1 MFYVYYV
8 WGKSR
13 SSLNVSQYFID
24 IAIVPGSKLFKETY
38 IIIRGHFEATNTKRN
53 FVMSS
58 VLRTTLQQGCR
69 CGCVFVLSVRA
80 FVHKCVRTDV
90 CVVAYKIVYLWGWDC
105 NNSFTHRCT
114 LTVCFN
120 VTGSSWSQF
129 PRNVPNNI
137 SQRFFTPLS
146 WCPLKLNVCFIITS
160 WKVPKPSF
168 LSQEQLCK
176 QNTLCNTENVS
187 LFPSFFIAENIAKQ
201 EKRPGKSTW
210 LMNND
215 HSMFAC
221 MSMHE
226 NY

>member
-1 MFYVYYV
+1 MYIMC
-8 WGKSR
+8 GEKSR

-137 SQRFFTPLS
+137 SQRFFYTTLM
-146 WCPLKLNVCFIITS
+146 
-160 WKVPKPSF
+160 VPTEIECLLHYNLLESA
-168 LSQEQLCK
+168 QTQLPVSRATVQAK
-176 QNTLCNTENVS
+176 HTL
-187 LFPSFFIAENIAKQ
+187 
-201 EKRPGKSTW
+201 
-210 LMNND
+210 
-215 HSMFAC
+215 
-221 MSMHE
+221 
-226 NY
+226 